1 MVSRNSGEIKRSGIM
16 QPFSAFCVV
25 VVIEGELLRPKDGE
39 MDNGRSGESS
49 ADWTNNLH
57 CENRME

>member
-25 VVIEGELLRPKDGE
+25 VAIEEELLRPKDAE
-39 MDNGRSGESS
+39 MDNERRWGKVGRL
-49 ADWTNNLH
+49 DQ
-57 CENRME
+57 